1 MDKNKNFIDLFFLV
15 ITLGIVFGIYSFSL
29 NREWQF
35 FDERGIYNEAIF
47 PRPQTFSEL
56 IEIIKT
62 YAFNYHLD
70 SQNAFFSNIVTVRSN
85 SLGAILQILFSF
97 LFKKN
102 AFYYHLLEI
111 SIHILNTG
119 IVWFSINKLFHIQ
132 GSKGK
137 TTLLLTTLIT
147 LIWSLHPTNIEAV
160 LLGTNWTSLL
170 TYSFCFIFIL
180 YTLEKI
186 QNNKFKYSKT
196 EMFFIP
202 VLTFLSLSIS
212 EYGYTIPLI
221 LFFTVLA
228 FRNSL
233 FNAFNVSLPY
243 LFGIFIYAFTLFIRS
258 LLTSTNHVFNLFN
271 FSPERLFWLSP
282 QIFIYFFKLFFYP
295 KELSVYQTNL
305 LTLTDSLF
313 HPYAVICFFIFLAFL
328 ILSACVIV
336 LKKNSWILFL
346 VYSFLFSLFPFLH
359 IISPTYCLIAE
370 RYCYFPLFLFLFF
383 IAASLPPRYNKTI
396 SPVIFIIP
404 LLFLILAFASASINR
419 INDWKNSYSFY
430 LSAAKCNGNNLY
442 KGEIYSVLGYYFNV
456 IENNELKQRYIELSD
471 GFLRRSVKELSL
483 KIKEKSDIIKTSK
496 IYGKDLKSELV
507 TAAFAL
513 ATSRLEYLNEN
524 AKEVLAF
531 YEPIIENNLDFAGN
545 SQLNLYAKLLI
556 KTKQPEKALKVL
568 EFAREKYPLSPII
581 INSLSKLYLS
591 RNDVLSAE
599 QIIKEGIAYF
609 PSYNNIILRAIKLYE
624 LKNEPE
630 NQAKF
635 TYLLGLRTHSLAS
648 YQKAA
653 QLYLSINK
661 TDKAK
666 PILNKLLSVDKHD
679 PVTYLLLSKY
689 HNLRKNYNESL
700 SALNQAYFASK
711 SQGDRISPVVYKS
724 VILSLISFNV
734 AYGNPVEVK
743 KYIGELEKYP
753 KLLPEE
759 KASLENL
766 KKKLN
771 LE

>member
-85 SLGAILQILFSF
+85 SLGAILHIFFSF

-147 LIWSLHPTNIEAV
+147 LIWPLHPTNIEAV

-180 YTLEKI
+180 YTL
-186 QNNKFKYSKT
+186 
-196 EMFFIP
+196 
-202 VLTFLSLSIS
+202 
-212 EYGYTIPLI
+212 
-221 LFFTVLA
+221 
-228 FRNSL
+228 
-233 FNAFNVSLPY
+233 
-243 LFGIFIYAFTLFIRS
+243 TLFIRS

-328 ILSACVIV
+328 ILPACVIV

-759 KASLENL
+759 KDSLENL